1 MRYVTFFFSLYYVF
15 EIQYALSHQL
25 VQQISIWT
33 SHIASAQNHMW
44 LAATILDSTAVG
56 GSTLL
61 LFWLQPS
68 SWGQG
73 ICEAKGTYVP
83 RSPHLLLDY
92 SPDIWD
98 FQLPYP
104 KGPQSTSRIC
114 TDPFSGSITGVQKG
128 PPFWG
133 WTMLLLCAL
142 LDLRRSKEMP
152 ACGRDRNR
160 AWTSG
165 LRFLCRTE
173 LGPGREDGQVRYQPR
188 EPGHPS
194 PHHHMPGENSEVS
207 KNSTLEL

>member
-44 LAATILDSTAVG
+44 LAATILDSTAIG

-83 RSPHLLLDY
+83 RSPHLLLDFTRY
-92 SPDIWD
+92 LRFSTS
-98 FQLPYP
+98 LP
-104 KGPQSTSRIC
+104 KGSTVHFQDLHGSFLWIHHRGPEGATLLRVNYAASLC
-114 TDPFSGSITGVQKG
+114 TPRLEEVQR
-128 PPFWG
+128 
-133 WTMLLLCAL
+133 
-142 LDLRRSKEMP
+142 D
-152 ACGRDRNR
+152 ACLWER
-160 AWTSG
+160 
-165 LRFLCRTE
+165 
-173 LGPGREDGQVRYQPR
+173 
-188 EPGHPS
+188 
-194 PHHHMPGENSEVS
+194 
-207 KNSTLEL
+207 